1 MKLLIVTFLAFFA
14 IASAAPTENDGP
26 LKITG
31 NNVGNIVNVDVDG
44 QIHINN
50 EVNVLL
56 MSMIFDFIDQQGGI
70 AVAPPGPADETS
82 SIISESSNIDPKALE
97 YLSNY
102 LNL

>member
-1 MKLLIVTFLAFFA
+1 MKLLICLAFFA

-44 QIHINN
+44 QIHFNN
-50 EVNVLL
+50 QVNVLL
-56 MSMIFDFIDQQGGI
+56 MSLIFDFIDQQGGI
-70 AVAPPGPADETS
+70 AVAPPGPLDGTS
-82 SIISESSNIDPKALE
+82 SVISETSNIDPKAME